1 MKKILLMI
9 VTFMLLFT
17 SAGIHLV
24 LADDLKLAESA
35 KSAILI
41 EASTGK
47 ILFEKN
53 ADEKLHPAS
62 MTKMISMLLIIEAI
76 KDGVIN
82 WDQVVTV
89 SENASSMGGSQ
100 ILLETGEKMSVRDLF
115 KGVAIASGNDAVVA
129 LAETVAGSVNNFV
142 GMMNKRAKEL
152 GLTNTNFKNPH
163 GLDDANHYSSSR
175 DMSIIAR
182 ELVKYKEVLD
192 YTKIYEDYLRED
204 TDRKIWLVNTNRL
217 VRFYD
222 GVDGLKTGYTED
234 AGYCMTA
241 TAEKDGMRII
251 AVVMGEETSK
261 IRNQEV
267 SEMLDYAFAQ
277 YKVINML
284 KNKNTIGEY
293 RVENGKDEYVLIV
306 PKEEATMVKK
316 KSDKDEALTYDI
328 KIKSLKAPLKVGD
341 DVGTLTIKE
350 NGQKVKTV
358 KLTVA
363 KDVDRANFGN
373 LFLRNVKDMIT
384 GNMNL
389 N

>member
-1 MKKILLMI
+1 MKKILIILLGFLICFPI
-9 VTFMLLFT
+9 VK
-17 SAGIHLV
+17 
-24 LADDLKLAESA
+24 ADDLKLAEKA
-35 KSAILI
+35 KSAILV

-62 MTKMISMLLIIEAI
+62 MTKMMSMLLIIEAI
-76 KDGVIN
+76 ENGVIK
-82 WDQVVTV
+82 WDQIVTV

-142 GMMNKRAKEL
+142 SMMNNRAKEL

-175 DMSIIAR
+175 DMMLIAR
-182 ELVKYKEVLD
+182 ELVKHEEVLK
-192 YTKIYEDYLRED
+192 YTKIYEDYLREN

-241 TAEKDGMRII
+241 TASKDGMRVI

-277 YKVINML
+277 YKVINVL
-284 KNKNTIGEY
+284 KNKNSLGKY
-293 RVENGKDEYVLIV
+293 RVENGKEEYVQVIPIGDTNL
-306 PKEEATMVKK
+306 VKK
-316 KSDKDEALTYDI
+316 KSEKDGNYSYDI
-328 KIKSLKAPLKVGD
+328 KVNSLKAPLKVGD
-341 DVGTLTIKE
+341 KVGTLTVKE
-350 NGQKVKTV
+350 DENNIMTL
-358 KLTVA
+358 KLTVN
-363 KDVDRANFGN
+363 KDVEKANFID
-373 LFLRNVKDMIT
+373 LFLRNVKDMVI
-384 GNMNL
+384 GNMSL

>member
-1 MKKILLMI
+1 MKKILVFL
-9 VTFMLLFT
+9 LLFYLFFPM
-17 SAGIHLV
+17 SNVKADEN
-24 LADDLKLAESA
+24 DDLKLAESA
-35 KSAILI
+35 RSAILV

-47 ILFEKN
+47 VIFEKN

-62 MTKMISMLLIIEAI
+62 MTKMMSLLLIIEAI
-76 KDGVIN
+76 EDGVIK
-82 WDQVVTV
+82 WDQVVQV

-129 LAETVAGSVNNFV
+129 LAETVAGSEGNFV
-142 GMMNKRAKEL
+142 SMMNKRAREL

-175 DMSIIAR
+175 DMMIIAR
-182 ELVKYKEVLD
+182 ELVKHEKVLE
-192 YTKIYEDYLRED
+192 YTKVYEDYLREN

-241 TAEKDGMRII
+241 TAKKDGMRII

-277 YKVINML
+277 YKVVNVL
-284 KNKNTIGEY
+284 QNKKALGKY
-293 RVENGKDEYVLIV
+293 RVENGKEEYVGVRPVGETTIL
-306 PKEEATMVKK
+306 KK
-316 KSDKDEALTYDI
+316 KSEKDGNYSYDI
-328 KIKSLKAPLKVGD
+328 KINSLKAPIKIGD
-341 DVGTLTIKE
+341 NVGTLTIKE
-350 NGQKVKTV
+350 DDNNVMTL
-358 KLTVA
+358 KLTVD
-363 KDVDRANFGN
+363 KVVEKANFGN
-373 LFLRNVKDMIT
+373 LFFRNVKDMII
-384 GNMNL
+384 GNMSL
-389 N
+389 K

>member
-1 MKKILLMI
+1 MKKIMTM
-9 VTFMLLFT
+9 VFTFLILFN
-17 SAGIHLV
+17 LCV
-24 LADDLKLAESA
+24 VPVKADDLKLAENA

-47 ILFEKN
+47 VLFEKN

-62 MTKMISMLLIIEAI
+62 MTKMMSMLLIIEAI
-76 KDGVIN
+76 EDGVIK
-82 WDQVVTV
+82 WDQVVQV

-142 GMMNKRAKEL
+142 SMMNKRASEL

-182 ELVKYKEVLD
+182 ELVKHKEVLE

-284 KNKNTIGEY
+284 KNKNALGKY
-293 RVENGKDEYVLIV
+293 RVENGKDEYIGVV
-306 PKEEATMVKK
+306 PMEEATVVKK
-316 KSDKDEALTYDI
+316 KSEKDGNLSYDI
-328 KIKSLKAPLKVGD
+328 KLKTLKAPLKIGD
-341 DVGTLTIKE
+341 NVGTLTIKE
-350 NGQKVKTV
+350 DGNTVKTL
-358 KLTVA
+358 KLTVD
-363 KDVDRANFGN
+363 KDVERANFGN
-373 LFLRNVKDMIT
+373 LFLRNVKDMII
-384 GNMNL
+384 GNMSL
-389 N
+389 E